1 MKPEKLIEILLR
13 VLIMNCIIEQEA
25 NIESESVS
33 VPEKNKSLSNPLT

>member
-13 VLIMNCIIEQEA
+13 VLIMNYLNEQEA

-33 VPEKNKSLSNPLT
+33 VPEKK